1 MRHFKILFYSTEMKD
16 EKCNIYRFICFIELI
31 SKIRCKKTNISNQK
45 CIKKKFIYN
54 EMQKERNFLNKIIY

>member
-16 EKCNIYRFICFIELI
+16 EKCNIYRFIGFIELI

-45 CIKKKFIYN
+45 YIKKKFIYN